1 VARCDG
7 HGVGVATSPGLFP
20 LSAATPQADR
30 STPSAAGASCSA
42 GGDAFGA
49 DPVAR
54 ATRLVSLFAEPGD
67 EFARLRVVSPQDVP
81 EPARRLLDH
90 CSHMTVA
97 MEGQHGSPLGLRV
110 VARTRDSL
118 GGPCRTPWYAREI
131 LLLSPQGQPVQ
142 YGIVRIDLAHV
153 DAATARA
160 IRAARVPL
168 GRVLINAGLL
178 REVHDVKLLEVV
190 PGPRL
195 GALFGYLPKPGVAVA
210 PTFGRVAEI
219 SLGGH
224 SAVELFE
231 VVVPPPVA

>member
-1 VARCDG
+1 
-7 HGVGVATSPGLFP
+7 
-20 LSAATPQADR
+20 
-30 STPSAAGASCSA
+30 
-42 GGDAFGA
+42 
-49 DPVAR
+49 VAR
-54 ATRLVSLFAEPGD
+54 ATRLVSLFAEPGN
-67 EFARLRVVSPQDVP
+67 EFARLSAVSPADVP
-81 EPARRLLDH
+81 EPARSLLDH
-90 CSHMTVA
+90 TNHMTVA
-97 MEGQHGSPLGLRV
+97 MEGHHGTPLGLRV
-110 VARTRDSL
+110 VARARDSL
-118 GGPCRTPWYAREI
+118 GGPGRTPWYAREI

-153 DAATARA
+153 DEATARA
-160 IRAARVPL
+160 IRAARLPL

-195 GALFGYLPKPGVAVA
+195 VALFGHLPEPGVAMA